1 VVLIISDV
9 KTDNEHMEMEYAV
22 ASIIP
27 SEGWVKLK
35 ARIGG
40 RLQPPILFKRDVEV
54 TVDTEPFER
63 GLLVKEYIVRYK
75 FKRRVR

>member
-1 VVLIISDV
+1 MVLIISDV
-9 KTDNEHMEMEYAV
+9 KTDNEYMEMEYAV

-27 SEGWVKLK
+27 SERWVKLK

-40 RLQPPILFKRDVEV
+40 RLQPPILFKRNVEV

>member
-40 RLQPPILFKRDVEV
+40 RIQPPILFKRDVEV

>member
-1 VVLIISDV
+1 MVLIISDV

-40 RLQPPILFKRDVEV
+40 RIQPPILFKRNVEV

>member
-1 VVLIISDV
+1 MVLMISDI
-9 KTDNEHMEMEYAV
+9 KTDDEHMEMEYAV

-40 RLQPPILFKRDVEV
+40 RIQPPILFKRNVEV

>member
-1 VVLIISDV
+1 VLIISDV

-40 RLQPPILFKRDVEV
+40 RIQPPILFKRDVEV